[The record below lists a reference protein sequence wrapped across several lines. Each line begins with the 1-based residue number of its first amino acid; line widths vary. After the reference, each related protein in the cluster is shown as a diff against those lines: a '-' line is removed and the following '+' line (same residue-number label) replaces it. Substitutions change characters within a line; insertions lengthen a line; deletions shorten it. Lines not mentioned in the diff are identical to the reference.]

1 MWNTESVKKS
11 TYKIVCGSEQ
21 GTAFFVSKNELL
33 TAWHVVSGFFNG
45 EKIYLCHE
53 ENRYECEASVVK
65 ENVDVALIKCSKF
78 TAEIL
83 KLSSIPKISEMQLK
97 IFGYPQSRIGAQIGF
112 ELELKTSQRYENLK
126 EDFDSYA
133 EITDDRRISIM
144 NGFSGS
150 PVFVEDGTVVGV
162 VTDKL
167 DCHIGFVS
175 IESIE
180 KALESKKINCDRDPY
195 KYDNSPYGWK
205 KNKEI
210 IDDAIKR
217 VGRRFQ
223 PELHQNDPNLENKIN
238 RLWDLSI
245 EENEKIKN
253 QDDFAIR
260 LKKILGNEKEGEN
273 HSEDKQERFLC
284 LYGNAGV
291 GKTHQMCHYAQKLVN
306 ESKTNVYL
314 CLGMLFDRAKTDS
327 LEGTFA
333 NLCKFSQSTGYLEI
347 LNENAKKRN
356 VRYLF
361 IIDAINEGLDKN
373 FWNSEIPLFVEK
385 LSKFKN
391 LALIVTIRKPFEREY
406 GIDDK
411 VFSSYELKGFV
422 NPLLA
427 KKFFFKRYK
436 IPHDATPLSFANG
449 LLLSLF
455 CETYD
460 KIPVNKRE
468 SLKSILELFYW
479 YIKNRNEKVSELVNE
494 DPYRN
499 VTHEYLLKLSVE
511 SINNGCQPVSR
522 NIARQISYEILNRQW
537 LNSLLYAMM
546 KENLLLAGKLAQLD
560 RSEDCIFFEYE
571 LMENVYQA
579 VALHQKA
586 KNKKRDA
593 IHFLINLLKNDEV
606 TGRVHNFIVVA
617 TSVWSDLFSEDI
629 CLNPF
634 FDKKLLP
641 YYIEGTKYKKEI
653 DTKVLKK
660 IKKQYEMSSFFKISL
675 KTLSV
680 DNQSLLTT
688 ILKEL
693 KKMNMHDR
701 DLYWTEAVN
710 QCYDD
715 DEILYLLYSDY
726 VPNEEK
732 KRNDLYN
739 RSFVEL
745 LCWTCSSS
753 YPIVRTLAIRHLV
766 TLLLRIPQYTVELL
780 MKFQQV
786 DDAYVLDGLYS
797 ALYGFVL
804 MSDDKEK
811 IGNIAKNIYEFSFKN
826 KEPYPD
832 LRVREWMLRILDR
845 DRFVNKSSFFDESK
859 PPYKSTKINYVDDV
873 DSKIKQL
880 RDSFDKSKGTQMLVS
895 SIFGWSDFNRYI
907 IGTNSSH
914 EHYDIS
920 SVSLKESD
928 DVELQ
933 RFSLNQEIYQIGN
946 TIRNLDWDENLGNL
960 DNNRTSINRMENERE
975 RIGKKYQWISLYNV
989 EARLLDMYKL
999 YDEYNDSN
1007 EIYRKLNYPWYTSR
1021 RSYFDPTLGIS
1032 FANIGESKY
1041 ESIKEVD
1048 FSEETPNEQWLKK
1061 SFTKSNVGK
1070 ILNYFDEEKNK
1081 WILLQSWQ
1089 ILRNS
1094 ASQPKDSFVLY
1105 NSYFVEN
1112 EYAESFAKWISR
1124 KELYGRWMPEIR
1136 DSIDFILYEFAWS
1149 SRENWDEYKR
1159 MRDVKGNCPCQ
1170 VLPGTCS
1177 QLQEEHMGV
1186 RDDFSGNVYLPN
1198 PDIMEVL
1205 DLHIVPGCARSQ
1217 TVFADKDGIIKCCS
1231 IKRRGMDYV
1240 YLRKDA
1246 LESYLEKRNYSMFA
1260 ALATEKF
1267 IRKEKY
1273 DYDEKSFRTSSCAVK
1288 YDEKTHNFVWLS
1300 DFKTKKEQK

>member
-1 MWNTESVKKS
+1 MWNIESVKKS

-45 EKIYLCHE
+45 EKIYLCYE

-78 TAEIL
+78 TAEVL
-83 KLSSIPKISEMQLK
+83 KLSSIPKISEMKLK

-112 ELELKTSQRYENLK
+112 DLALKTSQHYENLK

-133 EITDDRRISIM
+133 EIIDDRRISIM

-180 KALESKKINCDRDPY
+180 KALESKKISCDRNFY
-195 KYDNSPYGWK
+195 KYDNSPYGWIENK
-205 KNKEI
+205 KI
-210 IDDAIKR
+210 VDDAIKR

-245 EENEKIKN
+245 EENEEKRK
-253 QDDFAIR
+253 QPQEIR
-260 LKKILGNEKEGEN
+260 RISN
-273 HSEDKQERFLC
+273 DKQKRFLF
-284 LYGNAGV
+284 LFGNAGV
-291 GKTHQMCHYAQKLVN
+291 GKTHQMCHYAQKLIN

-314 CLGMLFDRAKTDS
+314 CLGMQFDNVKTDS

-333 NLCKFSQSTGYLEI
+333 NLCNFPQSTGYLEK
-347 LNENAKKRN
+347 LNENAQKRN

-373 FWNSEIPLFVEK
+373 FWQREIPVFVEK
-385 LSKFKN
+385 ISEFEN
-391 LALIVTIRKPFEREY
+391 LALIVTIRKPFEKEY
-406 GIDDK
+406 GIDGNF
-411 VFSSYELKGFV
+411 FSSYELKGFV
-422 NPLLA
+422 NPLQA
-427 KKFFFKRYK
+427 KNSFFSYYG
-436 IPHDATPLSFANG
+436 IPQDAAPLNFENG

-455 CETYD
+455 CRTY
-460 KIPVNKRE
+460 KNIPIYERK
-468 SLKSILELFYW
+468 SLKSIIGLFYW
-479 YIKNRNEKVSELVNE
+479 YVLVRNYKISELVDE
-494 DPYRN
+494 DSDRN
-499 VTHEYLLKLSVE
+499 VTHEYLLKLSAE

-522 NIARQISYEILNRQW
+522 DIARRISYKSLYRQW
-537 LNSLLYAMM
+537 SKSLLFTLM
-546 KENLLLAGKLAQLD
+546 KENLLLANY
-560 RSEDCIFFEYE
+560 EDSISFEYE

-579 VALHQKA
+579 IALYQKTKNA
-586 KNKKRDA
+586 KDS
-593 IHFLINLLKNDEV
+593 IYFLKNLLKNV
-606 TGRVHNFIVVA
+606 GITVRVHNFIVVA
-617 TSVWSDLFSEDI
+617 TSVWNDLFKEDI
-629 CLNPF
+629 FFNSL
-634 FDKKLLP
+634 FDKSLLP
-641 YYIEGTKYKKEI
+641 YYIEGTKYKNEI
-653 DTKVLKK
+653 DIKVLNE
-660 IKKQYEMSSFFKISL
+660 IKKNTQYGMFSFFKISL
-675 KTLSV
+675 RTLSV

-688 ILKEL
+688 LLDEL
-693 KKMNMHDR
+693 KKMNMHNR

-715 DEILYLLYSDY
+715 DEIRYLLSDY
-726 VPNEEK
+726 IPNEEN
-732 KRNDLYN
+732 KRDDAYN
-739 RSFVEL
+739 KNFVEL

-1136 DSIDFILYEFAWS
+1136 DNIDFILYEFAWS
-1149 SRENWDEYKR
+1149 SRENWDKYKR
-1159 MRDVKGNCPCQ
+1159 MQYVGEDCPCQ

-1205 DLHIVPGCARSQ
+1205 DLHIFPGCARSQ
-1217 TVFADKDGIIKCCS
+1217 SVFADKDGIIKCCS
-1231 IKRRGMDYV
+1231 IKRNGMDYV

-1300 DFKTKKEQK
+1300 DFKTKKE